1 MTRRAALLIAA
12 VAALAPASAALQT
25 AFAPTAFA
33 QTASA
38 PPANG
43 HVATLYRGGPAELR
57 ETRPVAL
64 DGPADVLIA
73 RGLPDGADG
82 ASLEARFLPAA
93 GGAAIIPDALALQ
106 EAEAEP
112 AELLHRMVG
121 REITWLTRNPV
132 TGAEEEITGRLRSA
146 GRGWP
151 VVERADGALEVLPPG
166 RLLLKRPPAD
176 LALERSAAARFVEPV
191 TTGTLL
197 LRYRTPMLSWDARY
211 DGVLSEDGSTLT
223 LSADF
228 LIRNDGL
235 KDVVNAAVT
244 MVAGDVPRAEGGGP
258 QPKAEAMSLRMAADS
273 AGGPPQ
279 AQAAGDRQLFPLAA
293 PIDLPGRSTVR
304 RPLLLQEAVPVTR
317 RYVLEGRGEA
327 WPGRAESGAELLRP
341 RVEVTLKNAAD
352 GPLARPLPAGVISV
366 RAPEAAPEQ
375 PGAGFSTRLLAEA
388 RLPDLP
394 VGAET
399 VLALGEAFD
408 VTARRTLTAFD
419 WVGPAD
425 ERTGR
430 RPYEAEHEIHLKNA
444 KDAAVTVQVVERF
457 NGPFTLLSASHPAD
471 RREAGVAVF
480 AVEIPAR
487 AETALTYRVRVGD
500 K

>member
-1 MTRRAALLIAA
+1 MSRRAAFLIAA
-12 VAALAPASAALQT
+12 ALFAPAA
-25 AFAPTAFA
+25 AFAQTAFA
-33 QTASA
+33 QTAST

-43 HVATLYRGGPAELR
+43 HEATLYRGGPAELR
-57 ETRPVAL
+57 ETRPIAL

-73 RGLPDGADG
+73 RGLPDDAEGE
-82 ASLEARFLPAA
+82 SLEARFLPAA
-93 GGAAIIPDALALQ
+93 GGAAIVPDALALQ

-112 AELLHRMVG
+112 GELLRRMVG
-121 REITWLTRNPV
+121 REITWLTRNPA

-151 VVERADGALEVLPPG
+151 VIERADGALEVLPPG
-166 RLLLKRPPAD
+166 RLLLERPPAD
-176 LALERSAAARFVEPV
+176 LALERSAAVRFVEPV

-197 LRYRTPMLSWDARY
+197 LRYRTAALSWDARY

-223 LSADF
+223 LSADY

-244 MVAGDVPRAEGGGP
+244 MVAGDVPRADGGGP
-258 QPKAEAMSLRMAADS
+258 QPKAEAMSLRMAADA
-273 AGGPPQ
+273 AGGPPP
-279 AQAAGDRQLFPLAA
+279 AQASGDRQLFALAA

-304 RPLLLQEAVPVTR
+304 RPLLLQETVPVTR

-341 RVEVTLKNAAD
+341 QVEVTLANAAD

-366 RAPEAAPEQ
+366 RAPEAAPQ
-375 PGAGFSTRLLAEA
+375 TSPQRPGAGFPTRLLAEA
-388 RLPDLP
+388 RLPDLS

-408 VTARRTLTAFD
+408 VTARRTLTAFE

-425 ERTGR
+425 ERSGR

-457 NGPFTLLSASHPAD
+457 NGPFTMLSASHPAD
-471 RREAGVAVF
+471 RSQAGVAVF

-500 K
+500 N